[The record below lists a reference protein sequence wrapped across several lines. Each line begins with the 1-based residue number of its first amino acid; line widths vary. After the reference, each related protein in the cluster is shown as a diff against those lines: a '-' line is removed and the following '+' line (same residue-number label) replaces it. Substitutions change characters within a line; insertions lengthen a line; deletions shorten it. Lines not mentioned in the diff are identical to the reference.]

1 MTFYHLNRPETKNGQ
16 KSLENFK
23 KIIFKNLALI
33 GAKSIEKFELMITTW
48 FTQEKRQILEE
59 LKTNQD
65 IQLKYVE
72 LLVKKLIKEKDDIKL
87 LTKSLSLNN
96 YNDFIIET
104 ILSSKSKKEEMDKR
118 KENFDILKERD
129 NEIRKKRERLL
140 NEEKY
145 KKYLKDLYKKNEN
158 IVDLNKPSCYISIR
172 LFNGDVVKTK
182 FNCDKKL
189 RDIYSFV
196 KKIKNNKIIDFIL
209 LDGFPPKPLLDFDK
223 SIKDLGIENSV
234 LVQKTDKI

>member
-1 MTFYHLNRPETKNGQ
+1 MYHTLSDYQDQNRNYSNQNKFNSNYNNTNIKNGNLNSM
-16 KSLENFK
+16 KKGTMVNGSEVYYGKGK
-23 KIIFKNLALI
+23 KIDPIKSGNKINKKN
-33 GAKSIEKFELMITTW
+33 
-48 FTQEKRQILEE
+48 
-59 LKTNQD
+59 D
-65 IQLKYVE
+65 IQRIN
-72 LLVKKLIKEKDDIKL
+72 KKI
-87 LTKSLSLNN
+87 TNN
-96 YNDFIIET
+96 NTNKIGYNKPVQYIC
-104 ILSSKSKKEEMDKR
+104 
-118 KENFDILKERD
+118 
-129 NEIRKKRERLL
+129 
-140 NEEKY
+140 NEEKI
-145 KKYLKDLYKKNEN
+145 KKIVINKKTEEFDEN

-223 SIKDLGIENSV
+223 SIKDLGIENSM

>member
-1 MTFYHLNRPETKNGQ
+1 MYHTLSDYQDQNRNYSNQNKFNSNYNNTNIKNGNLNSM
-16 KSLENFK
+16 KKGTMVNGSEVYYGKGK
-23 KIIFKNLALI
+23 KIDPI
-33 GAKSIEKFELMITTW
+33 KSGNKINK
-48 FTQEKRQILEE
+48 KY
-59 LKTNQD
+59 D
-65 IQLKYVE
+65 IQRIN
-72 LLVKKLIKEKDDIKL
+72 KKI
-87 LTKSLSLNN
+87 TNN
-96 YNDFIIET
+96 NINTIGYNKPVQYIY
-104 ILSSKSKKEEMDKR
+104 
-118 KENFDILKERD
+118 
-129 NEIRKKRERLL
+129 
-140 NEEKY
+140 NEEKI
-145 KKYLKDLYKKNEN
+145 KKIVINKKTEEFDEN

-223 SIKDLGIENSV
+223 SIKDLGIENSM

>member
-1 MTFYHLNRPETKNGQ
+1 MYHTLSDYQDQNRNYSNQNKFNSNYNNTNTKNGNLNSM
-16 KSLENFK
+16 KKGTMVNGSEVYYGKGK
-23 KIIFKNLALI
+23 KIDPIKSGNKINKKN
-33 GAKSIEKFELMITTW
+33 
-48 FTQEKRQILEE
+48 
-59 LKTNQD
+59 D
-65 IQLKYVE
+65 IQRIN
-72 LLVKKLIKEKDDIKL
+72 KKI
-87 LTKSLSLNN
+87 TNN
-96 YNDFIIET
+96 NINKIGYNKPVQYIY
-104 ILSSKSKKEEMDKR
+104 
-118 KENFDILKERD
+118 
-129 NEIRKKRERLL
+129 
-140 NEEKY
+140 NEEKI
-145 KKYLKDLYKKNEN
+145 KKIVINKKTEEFDEN

>member
-1 MTFYHLNRPETKNGQ
+1 MYHTLSDYQDQNRNYSNQNKFNSNYNNTNIKNGNLNSM
-16 KSLENFK
+16 KKGTMVNGSEVYYGKGK
-23 KIIFKNLALI
+23 KIDPI
-33 GAKSIEKFELMITTW
+33 KSGYKINKHY
-48 FTQEKRQILEE
+48 
-59 LKTNQD
+59 D
-65 IQLKYVE
+65 IQRIN
-72 LLVKKLIKEKDDIKL
+72 KKI
-87 LTKSLSLNN
+87 TNN
-96 YNDFIIET
+96 NINKIGYNKPVQYIY
-104 ILSSKSKKEEMDKR
+104 
-118 KENFDILKERD
+118 
-129 NEIRKKRERLL
+129 
-140 NEEKY
+140 NEEKI
-145 KKYLKDLYKKNEN
+145 KKIVINKKTEEFDEN

-223 SIKDLGIENSV
+223 SIKDLGIENSM

>member
-1 MTFYHLNRPETKNGQ
+1 MYHTLSDYQDQNRNYSNQNKFNSNYNNTNTKNGNLNSM
-16 KSLENFK
+16 KKGTMVNGSEVYYGKGK
-23 KIIFKNLALI
+23 KIDPIKSGNKINKKN
-33 GAKSIEKFELMITTW
+33 
-48 FTQEKRQILEE
+48 
-59 LKTNQD
+59 D
-65 IQLKYVE
+65 IQRIN
-72 LLVKKLIKEKDDIKL
+72 KKI
-87 LTKSLSLNN
+87 TNN
-96 YNDFIIET
+96 NTNKIGYNKPVQYIC
-104 ILSSKSKKEEMDKR
+104 
-118 KENFDILKERD
+118 
-129 NEIRKKRERLL
+129 
-140 NEEKY
+140 NEEKI
-145 KKYLKDLYKKNEN
+145 KKIVINKKTEEFDEN

-223 SIKDLGIENSV
+223 SIKDLGIENSM

>member
-1 MTFYHLNRPETKNGQ
+1 MYHTLSDYQDQNRNYSNQNKFNSNYNNTNTKNGNLNSM
-16 KSLENFK
+16 KKGTMVNGSEVYYGKGK
-23 KIIFKNLALI
+23 KIDPI
-33 GAKSIEKFELMITTW
+33 KSGNKINK
-48 FTQEKRQILEE
+48 KY
-59 LKTNQD
+59 D
-65 IQLKYVE
+65 IQRIN
-72 LLVKKLIKEKDDIKL
+72 KKI
-87 LTKSLSLNN
+87 TNN
-96 YNDFIIET
+96 NINTIGYNKPVQYIY
-104 ILSSKSKKEEMDKR
+104 
-118 KENFDILKERD
+118 
-129 NEIRKKRERLL
+129 
-140 NEEKY
+140 NEEKI
-145 KKYLKDLYKKNEN
+145 KKIVINKKTEEFDEN

-223 SIKDLGIENSV
+223 SIKDLGIENSM

>member
-1 MTFYHLNRPETKNGQ
+1 MYHTLSDYQDQNRNYSNQNKFNSNYNNTNTKNGNLNSM
-16 KSLENFK
+16 KKGTMVNGSEVYYGKGK
-23 KIIFKNLALI
+23 KIDPIKSGNKINKKN
-33 GAKSIEKFELMITTW
+33 
-48 FTQEKRQILEE
+48 
-59 LKTNQD
+59 D
-65 IQLKYVE
+65 IQRIN
-72 LLVKKLIKEKDDIKL
+72 KKI
-87 LTKSLSLNN
+87 TNN
-96 YNDFIIET
+96 NINKIGYNKPVQYIY
-104 ILSSKSKKEEMDKR
+104 
-118 KENFDILKERD
+118 
-129 NEIRKKRERLL
+129 
-140 NEEKY
+140 NEEKI
-145 KKYLKDLYKKNEN
+145 KKIVINKKTEEFDEN

-223 SIKDLGIENSV
+223 SIKNLGIENSM

>member
-1 MTFYHLNRPETKNGQ
+1 MYHTLSDYQDQNRNYSNQNKFNSNYNNTNIKNGNLNSM
-16 KSLENFK
+16 KKGTMVNGSEVYYGKGK
-23 KIIFKNLALI
+23 KIDPI
-33 GAKSIEKFELMITTW
+33 KSGNKINK
-48 FTQEKRQILEE
+48 KY
-59 LKTNQD
+59 D
-65 IQLKYVE
+65 IQRIN
-72 LLVKKLIKEKDDIKL
+72 KKI
-87 LTKSLSLNN
+87 TNN
-96 YNDFIIET
+96 NINTIGYNKPVQYIY
-104 ILSSKSKKEEMDKR
+104 
-118 KENFDILKERD
+118 
-129 NEIRKKRERLL
+129 
-140 NEEKY
+140 NEEKI
-145 KKYLKDLYKKNEN
+145 KKIVINKKTEEFDEN

-223 SIKDLGIENSV
+223 SIKDLGIENSI

>member
-1 MTFYHLNRPETKNGQ
+1 MYHTLSDYQDQNRNYSNQNKFNSNYNNTNTKNGNLNSM
-16 KSLENFK
+16 KKGTMVNGSEVYYGKGK
-23 KIIFKNLALI
+23 KIDPIKSGNKINKKN
-33 GAKSIEKFELMITTW
+33 
-48 FTQEKRQILEE
+48 
-59 LKTNQD
+59 D
-65 IQLKYVE
+65 IQRIN
-72 LLVKKLIKEKDDIKL
+72 KKI
-87 LTKSLSLNN
+87 TNN
-96 YNDFIIET
+96 NINKIGYNKPVQYIY
-104 ILSSKSKKEEMDKR
+104 
-118 KENFDILKERD
+118 
-129 NEIRKKRERLL
+129 
-140 NEEKY
+140 NEEKI
-145 KKYLKDLYKKNEN
+145 KKIVINKKTEEFDEN

-223 SIKDLGIENSV
+223 SIKDLGIENSM

>member
-1 MTFYHLNRPETKNGQ
+1 MYHTISDYQDQNRNYSNQNKFNSNYNNTITKNGNLNSM
-16 KSLENFK
+16 KKGTMVNGSEVYYGKGK
-23 KIIFKNLALI
+23 KIDPI
-33 GAKSIEKFELMITTW
+33 KSGNKINK
-48 FTQEKRQILEE
+48 KY
-59 LKTNQD
+59 D
-65 IQLKYVE
+65 IQRIN
-72 LLVKKLIKEKDDIKL
+72 KKI
-87 LTKSLSLNN
+87 TNN
-96 YNDFIIET
+96 NINKIGYNKPVQYIY
-104 ILSSKSKKEEMDKR
+104 
-118 KENFDILKERD
+118 
-129 NEIRKKRERLL
+129 
-140 NEEKY
+140 NEEKI
-145 KKYLKDLYKKNEN
+145 KKIVINKKTEEFDEN

-223 SIKDLGIENSV
+223 SIKDLGIENSM

>member
-1 MTFYHLNRPETKNGQ
+1 MYHTLSDYQDQNRNYSNQNKFNSNYNNTNIKNGNLNSM
-16 KSLENFK
+16 KKGTMVNGSEVYYGKGK
-23 KIIFKNLALI
+23 KIDPIKSGNKINKKN
-33 GAKSIEKFELMITTW
+33 
-48 FTQEKRQILEE
+48 
-59 LKTNQD
+59 D
-65 IQLKYVE
+65 IQRIN
-72 LLVKKLIKEKDDIKL
+72 KKI
-87 LTKSLSLNN
+87 TNN
-96 YNDFIIET
+96 NINKIGYNKPVQYIY
-104 ILSSKSKKEEMDKR
+104 
-118 KENFDILKERD
+118 
-129 NEIRKKRERLL
+129 
-140 NEEKY
+140 NEEKI
-145 KKYLKDLYKKNEN
+145 KKIVINKKTEEFDEN

-223 SIKDLGIENSV
+223 SIKDLGIENSM

>member
-1 MTFYHLNRPETKNGQ
+1 MYHTLSDYQDQNRNYSNQNKFNSNYNNTNTKNGNLNSM
-16 KSLENFK
+16 KKGTMVNGSEVYYGKGK
-23 KIIFKNLALI
+23 KIDPIKSGNKINKKN
-33 GAKSIEKFELMITTW
+33 
-48 FTQEKRQILEE
+48 
-59 LKTNQD
+59 D
-65 IQLKYVE
+65 IQRIN
-72 LLVKKLIKEKDDIKL
+72 KKI
-87 LTKSLSLNN
+87 TNN
-96 YNDFIIET
+96 NINTIGYNKPVQYIC
-104 ILSSKSKKEEMDKR
+104 
-118 KENFDILKERD
+118 
-129 NEIRKKRERLL
+129 
-140 NEEKY
+140 NEEKI
-145 KKYLKDLYKKNEN
+145 KKIVINKKTEEFDEN

-223 SIKDLGIENSV
+223 SIKDLGIENSM

>member
-1 MTFYHLNRPETKNGQ
+1 MYHTLSDYQDQNRNYSNQNKFNSNYNNTNTKNGNLNSMKKGTMVNGSEVYYGKGKKVDPI
-16 KSLENFK
+16 KSGNKINKKYDIQRINK
-23 KIIFKNLALI
+23 KITNNNINKI
-33 GAKSIEKFELMITTW
+33 G
-48 FTQEKRQILEE
+48 
-59 LKTNQD
+59 
-65 IQLKYVE
+65 
-72 LLVKKLIKEKDDIKL
+72 
-87 LTKSLSLNN
+87 
-96 YNDFIIET
+96 YNKPVQYIY
-104 ILSSKSKKEEMDKR
+104 
-118 KENFDILKERD
+118 
-129 NEIRKKRERLL
+129 
-140 NEEKY
+140 NEEKI
-145 KKYLKDLYKKNEN
+145 KKIVINKKTEEFDEN

-223 SIKDLGIENSV
+223 SIKDLGIENSM

>member
-1 MTFYHLNRPETKNGQ
+1 MYHTLSDYQDQNRNYSNQNKFNSNYNNTNIKNGNLNSMKKGTMVNGSEVYYGKVKKVDPI
-16 KSLENFK
+16 KSGNKINKKYDIQRINK
-23 KIIFKNLALI
+23 KITNNNINKI
-33 GAKSIEKFELMITTW
+33 G
-48 FTQEKRQILEE
+48 
-59 LKTNQD
+59 
-65 IQLKYVE
+65 
-72 LLVKKLIKEKDDIKL
+72 
-87 LTKSLSLNN
+87 
-96 YNDFIIET
+96 YNKPVQYIC
-104 ILSSKSKKEEMDKR
+104 
-118 KENFDILKERD
+118 
-129 NEIRKKRERLL
+129 
-140 NEEKY
+140 NEEKI
-145 KKYLKDLYKKNEN
+145 KKIVINKKTEEFDEN

-223 SIKDLGIENSV
+223 SIKDLGIENSM

>member
-1 MTFYHLNRPETKNGQ
+1 MYHTLSDYQDQNRNYSNQNKFNSNYNNTNTKNGNLNSM
-16 KSLENFK
+16 KKGTMVNGSEVYYGKGK
-23 KIIFKNLALI
+23 KIDPI
-33 GAKSIEKFELMITTW
+33 KSGNKINK
-48 FTQEKRQILEE
+48 KY
-59 LKTNQD
+59 D
-65 IQLKYVE
+65 IQRIN
-72 LLVKKLIKEKDDIKL
+72 KKI
-87 LTKSLSLNN
+87 TNN
-96 YNDFIIET
+96 NINKIGYNKPVQYIY
-104 ILSSKSKKEEMDKR
+104 
-118 KENFDILKERD
+118 
-129 NEIRKKRERLL
+129 
-140 NEEKY
+140 NEEKI
-145 KKYLKDLYKKNEN
+145 KKIVINKKTEEFDEN

-223 SIKDLGIENSV
+223 SIKDLGIENSM

>member
-1 MTFYHLNRPETKNGQ
+1 MYHTLSDYQDQNRNYSNQNKFNSNYNNTNTKNGNLNSM
-16 KSLENFK
+16 KKGTMVNGSEVYYGKGK
-23 KIIFKNLALI
+23 KIEPIKSGNKINKKN
-33 GAKSIEKFELMITTW
+33 
-48 FTQEKRQILEE
+48 
-59 LKTNQD
+59 D
-65 IQLKYVE
+65 IQRIN
-72 LLVKKLIKEKDDIKL
+72 KKI
-87 LTKSLSLNN
+87 TNN
-96 YNDFIIET
+96 NINKIGYNKPVQYIY
-104 ILSSKSKKEEMDKR
+104 
-118 KENFDILKERD
+118 
-129 NEIRKKRERLL
+129 
-140 NEEKY
+140 NEEKI
-145 KKYLKDLYKKNEN
+145 KKIVINKKTEEFDEN

-223 SIKDLGIENSV
+223 SIKDLGIENSM

>member
-1 MTFYHLNRPETKNGQ
+1 MYHTLSDYQDQNRNYSNQNKFNSNYNNTNIKNGNLNSM
-16 KSLENFK
+16 KKGTMVNGSEVYYGKGK
-23 KIIFKNLALI
+23 KIDPIKSGIKINKKN
-33 GAKSIEKFELMITTW
+33 
-48 FTQEKRQILEE
+48 
-59 LKTNQD
+59 D
-65 IQLKYVE
+65 IQRIN
-72 LLVKKLIKEKDDIKL
+72 KKI
-87 LTKSLSLNN
+87 TNN
-96 YNDFIIET
+96 NINKIGYNKPVQYIY
-104 ILSSKSKKEEMDKR
+104 
-118 KENFDILKERD
+118 
-129 NEIRKKRERLL
+129 
-140 NEEKY
+140 NEEKI
-145 KKYLKDLYKKNEN
+145 KKIVINKKTEEFDEN

-223 SIKDLGIENSV
+223 SIKDLGIENSM

>member
-1 MTFYHLNRPETKNGQ
+1 MYHTLSDYQDQNRNYSNQNKFNSNYNNTNTKNGNLNSM
-16 KSLENFK
+16 KKGTMVNGSEVYYGKGK
-23 KIIFKNLALI
+23 KIDPI
-33 GAKSIEKFELMITTW
+33 KSGNKINK
-48 FTQEKRQILEE
+48 KY
-59 LKTNQD
+59 D
-65 IQLKYVE
+65 IQRIN
-72 LLVKKLIKEKDDIKL
+72 KKI
-87 LTKSLSLNN
+87 TNN
-96 YNDFIIET
+96 NINKIGYNKPVQYIY
-104 ILSSKSKKEEMDKR
+104 
-118 KENFDILKERD
+118 
-129 NEIRKKRERLL
+129 
-140 NEEKY
+140 NEEKI
-145 KKYLKDLYKKNEN
+145 KKIVINKKTEEFDEN

-223 SIKDLGIENSV
+223 SIKNLGIENSM